1 MGLMFEHYKK
11 FIEQYIN
18 LNLVEWKLI
27 ESKLTLTSFKK
38 GETILHQGD
47 VCKNLYFINSGL
59 ARGFVIDANG
69 KDFTWSIYFNDT
81 HAHMTNL
88 FVTDYESFLNQQPSS
103 IHIEALEDCEI
114 VVTSFLDVEFI
125 YNNLKKGERFGRLM
139 AQEAYKYLHHQIINR
154 ETKSAKERF
163 EEFLEQTPHLLNKVP
178 QYHIATFLGITPQ
191 HLSRLK
197 KANAYLIDQPKAT
210 QQALEEL
217 RSCIL
222 EVVPHATQ
230 LINYG
235 VLAFALREGAKA
247 HEQIMI
253 AGYKHHIGFYPHPD
267 TIEAFEKDLRGYKFA
282 KGSVQFPLNKPIPKE
297 LVIKMVRYR
306 YEQLQKER
314 LKQ

>member
-1 MGLMFEHYKK
+1 MRFMFERYKR
-11 FIEQYIN
+11 FIEQYID
-18 LNLVEWKLI
+18 LNLIEWKLF
-27 ESKLTLTSFKK
+27 ESKLALKSFKK
-38 GETILHQGD
+38 GETLLHQGD
-47 VCKNLYFINSGL
+47 VCKELYFINSGL
-59 ARGFVIDANG
+59 ARGYIIDANG

-81 HAHMTNL
+81 HANMTNL
-88 FVTDYESFLNQQPSS
+88 FVTDYESFLHQKPSS

-114 VVTSFLDVEFI
+114 VVASFLDVEFI

-139 AQEAYKYLHHQIINR
+139 AQEAYCYLHNRIIAR

-163 EEFLEQTPHLLNKVP
+163 EIFLDQMPHLLEKVP

-197 KANAYLIDQPKAT
+197 NANAYLINQPKAT

-217 RSCIL
+217 RTCIL

-235 VLAFALREGAKA
+235 VLAFALRKGGKA

-253 AGYKHHIGFYPHPD
+253 AGYKNHIGFYPHPD
-267 TIEAFEKDLRGYKFA
+267 TIEAFGEDLRGYKFA
-282 KGSVQFPLNKPIPKE
+282 KGSVQFPLNKPMPKE
-297 LVIKMVRYR
+297 LVAKMVRYR
-306 YEQLQKER
+306 YEQIQKR
-314 LKQ
+314 D